1 MAIIMPYKS
10 AAPKIDESVFLA
22 PTAVVAGDVTIEEGV
37 SVWFGAV
44 VRGDFQPIKIGKNTN
59 IQENATIHVMHD
71 HPTTI
76 GEGVI
81 IGHNAVIHSKSIG
94 DHTLIGMGSIIM
106 GNTVIGE
113 NVVIGAGTMIER
125 DRRSRRT
132 PWSTGIRRRSSA
144 ACAMTRSRHSRNLR
158 CATAR
163 WQSTTRKQQ
172 SGSEPSAVLRYYQE

>member
-125 DRRSRRT
+125 DRNIPSNSLAYGNPAQIVRGLRDDE
-132 PWSTGIRRRSSA
+132 IEALQESS
-144 ACAMTRSRHSRNLR
+144 
-158 CATAR
+158 
-163 WQSTTRKQQ
+163 
-172 SGSEPSAVLRYYQE
+172 LRYRKVAEHYKEAAERL

>member
-81 IGHNAVIHSKSIG
+81 IGADVMVKPFVEQGLLALQHDDVQAYFLRLQQYLLAEGGGLCIQCICLESVHLPSG
-94 DHTLIGMGSIIM
+94 GVTRGEVEALRDDHF
-106 GNTVIGE
+106 
-113 NVVIGAGTMIER
+113 
-125 DRRSRRT
+125 
-132 PWSTGIRRRSSA
+132 A
-144 ACAMTRSRHSRNLR
+144 ACLVT
-158 CATAR
+158 
-163 WQSTTRKQQ
+163 
-172 SGSEPSAVLRYYQE
+172 VLGVPKVGV

>member
-76 GEGVI
+76 G
-81 IGHNAVIHSKSIG
+81 HNAVIHSKSIG

-125 DRRSRRT
+125 DRKIPSNSLVYGN
-132 PWSTGIRRRSSA
+132 PAQIIRGLRDDEIEALQESS
-144 ACAMTRSRHSRNLR
+144 
-158 CATAR
+158 
-163 WQSTTRKQQ
+163 
-172 SGSEPSAVLRYYQE
+172 LRYRKVAEHYKEAAERL

>member
-10 AAPKIDESVFLA
+10 TAPKIDKSVFLA

-37 SVWFGAV
+37 SVWFGA
-44 VRGDFQPIKIGKNTN
+44 DFQPIKIGKNTN

-125 DRRSRRT
+125 DRKIPSNSLVYGNPAQIVRGLRDDE
-132 PWSTGIRRRSSA
+132 IEALQESS
-144 ACAMTRSRHSRNLR
+144 
-158 CATAR
+158 
-163 WQSTTRKQQ
+163 
-172 SGSEPSAVLRYYQE
+172 LRYRKVAEHYKEAAERL